1 MTNELPVEGLDDN
14 RVLSVSHK
22 WCNIDFVLLVSIVWQ
37 LIDRQ
42 LFEHK
47 VCVHFQRL
55 IPQIV
60 ALNSAV
66 PRLRCR
72 RSECHRKGSGAQWK
86 HLDMQWRAGRLCI
99 LESIID
105 MNIIIDYISYE
116 RESHFHTNY
125 IQFIK
130 FFNKRLIIILYI
142 IRKEMKNWR
151 KLLENLF
158 WMKWMK
164 KVLL

>member
-22 WCNIDFVLLVSIVWQ
+22 WCNIDFVLLVPIVWQ

-99 LESIID
+99 SEGIID
-105 MNIIIDYISYE
+105 MIIIIDYILQYMKGNHIFTQIIFNSLNSLTKDLLLY
-116 RESHFHTNY
+116 Y
-125 IQFIK
+125 I
-130 FFNKRLIIILYI
+130 
-142 IRKEMKNWR
+142 
-151 KLLENLF
+151 
-158 WMKWMK
+158 
-164 KVLL
+164 